1 MSHSYLCSNI
11 FLLPCTMCKIF
22 KILVHILTFSRVQTF
37 TCNTNFVIGIQKGKP
52 INYPLPITTKWDLE
66 IKKKWCQDCIMYL
79 ITILQVIQGMTHQ
92 CHRSLGFSTR
102 SMVFGIKVV
111 LPFFFSS
118 FIIMIGEVIY
128 FYVCQKTSKYTSWE
142 QHSAKE
148 LPS

>member
-37 TCNTNFVIGIQKGKP
+37 TCNTNFVIGIEKGK
-52 INYPLPITTKWDLE
+52 PITTKWDLE
-66 IKKKWCQDCIMYL
+66 IKKKLCQDCIMYL

-128 FYVCQKTSKYTSWE
+128 FYVCQKTSKYTSRE